1 MNSKDIIFLVGL
13 MIVIPYI
20 IKAYILK
27 IRLTNKDK
35 IILKYS
41 PKKAFFLVNIA
52 FVLSL
57 LNMFYVILMKP
68 STEYQDRSYFFMMS
82 LLFLWYAI
90 GVLGRRRYLKATGQE
105 MKEIYFHVA
114 VLISGAIFFGV
125 LYFI

>member
-82 LLFLWYAI
+82 LLFL
-90 GVLGRRRYLKATGQE
+90 GSVK
-105 MKEIYFHVA
+105 
-114 VLISGAIFFGV
+114 
-125 LYFI
+125 